1 QDFIKPIINLNY
13 EINFFFV
20 DDITQVKSKS
30 RQATLILTY
39 FNKSKPSLKNIS
51 NLQLMDYGNR
61 SVIFLLSYLSR
72 GMYCYFC
79 SMKHLLKFTFILLFI
94 SQTALAQELLK
105 GKVVRISDGDTMTVL
120 DSLNQ
125 QHRIRLHGID
135 SPEKGQ
141 DYYQVAK
148 DYVGQ
153 LCFQKQVEV
162 DILNYDHYK
171 RDIWKFYVDGLVV
184 IRGPLKVGVE
194 LQFNKFDPS
203 EEYALSDF

>member
-1 QDFIKPIINLNY
+1 
-13 EINFFFV
+13 
-20 DDITQVKSKS
+20 
-30 RQATLILTY
+30 
-39 FNKSKPSLKNIS
+39 
-51 NLQLMDYGNR
+51 MDYGNR

-171 RDIWKFYVDGLVV
+171 RAIGKVYVDGLEVNLSL
-184 IRGPLKVGVE
+184 LKVG
-194 LQFNKFDPS
+194 LAWHFTQFDQS
-203 EEYALSDF
+203 EEYALAESEAKLNKMNIWSLKTVTAPWEFRKIKRQQQKMKAK